1 MTLITTIKQLY
12 VKKMNDASM
21 TWPKNLTDDGII
33 TDIVVDSKDYIEF
46 KFNIIK
52 HRMLSRMDGRIINI
66 GIKNDNFITMFKNE
80 KIPDD
85 FLKLCH

>member
-1 MTLITTIKQLY
+1 MTLITTIEQLY
-12 VKKMNDASM
+12 VKKMNNSSM

-33 TDIVVDSKDYIEF
+33 TDIIVYSNDYIEF

-52 HRMLSRMDGRIINI
+52 HWMLPRMDGHIINI